1 MRIEA
6 CVGDFGNAAVKVMV
20 FCSRAQWMG
29 LLSDVLPLSH
39 KYSEQALFV
48 WADPKTQSDAADA
61 FGLSASSTFPALA
74 LHSTAD
80 DSDDKFRLQDNG
92 GGEVTAQSMYI
103 MSVTKYN
110 ANVTTMFLFLYRIM
124 QVFKDYF
131 GDVTEESIRDNF
143 VIIYELLDEMM
154 DHGYALTTEPNTLK
168 LMIDR

>member
-1 MRIEA
+1 MRTEA

-92 GGEVTAQSMYI
+92 GGEVTAQSME
-103 MSVTKYN
+103 KLLQQ
-110 ANVTTMFLFLYRIM
+110 FL
-124 QVFKDYF
+124 D
-131 GDVTEESIRDNF
+131 GARDLTPF
-143 VIIYELLDEMM
+143 EAHDEV
-154 DHGYALTTEPNTLK
+154 
-168 LMIDR
+168 